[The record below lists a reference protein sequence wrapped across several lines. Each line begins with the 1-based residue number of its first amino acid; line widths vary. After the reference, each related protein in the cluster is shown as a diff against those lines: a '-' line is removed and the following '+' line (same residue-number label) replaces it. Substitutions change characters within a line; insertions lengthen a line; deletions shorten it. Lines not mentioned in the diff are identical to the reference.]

1 MDTKLEIL
9 LLEDSQSDA
18 DLMIRFLK
26 KENLDFNHSRVWR
39 KNDFIKALKDNIPD
53 LIIADQ
59 SMPQFTGIEAFRI
72 AKNEKKNIPFILV
85 TGSVSEKILTEFAK
99 EGVDDYLLKGNLLRL
114 PSAIENVVGKKKIE
128 ALHKG
133 IQIAHKQIKDSINYA
148 KIIQDAMQP
157 DLSKLR
163 DIFPSSFVLNC
174 PKDILS
180 GDFYWLQKRD
190 DLFFIALA
198 DCTGHGVHG
207 ALLAMMGHNLLN
219 EAVNSKKNILPA
231 EVLDRLNK
239 NVRRNFKNGAGSFHN
254 GMDVALCA
262 IDHKNKTMMY
272 AGANRPLLIIRGNEL
287 MEIKPDK
294 ISIGGEEDTGR
305 KFANQTVSIKT
316 GDRIFIFSDGYA
328 DQFHFQTGKKIMNKR
343 LKELLLTYSGS
354 TMDEQKVIITNFFK
368 DWKGI
373 TEQVD
378 DMLLIGIQ
386 I

>member
-1 MDTKLEIL
+1 MDKKLEIL
-9 LLEDSQSDA
+9 LVEDSESDA
-18 DLMIRFLK
+18 DLLIRFLK
-26 KENLDFNHSRVWR
+26 KENLDFNHSRVWD
-39 KNDFIKALKDNIPD
+39 KDAFVNALKENHHD

-114 PSAIENVVGKKKIE
+114 PSAIENVVSKKRIE
-128 ALHKG
+128 ALHKE
-133 IQIAHKQIKDSINYA
+133 IEIAHIQIKDSINYA
-148 KIIQDAMQP
+148 RIIQDAMQP
-157 DLSKLR
+157 DLSRLR
-163 DIFPSSFVLNC
+163 DTFPSSFVLNC

-190 DLFFIALA
+190 DVFFIALA
-198 DCTGHGVHG
+198 DCTGHGVPG

-231 EVLDRLNK
+231 EALDRLNK
-239 NVRRNFKNGAGSFHN
+239 NVRRNLKNGAASIRD
-254 GMDVALCA
+254 GMDIALCA
-262 IDHKNKTMMY
+262 IDYKRKTMMY

-287 MEIKPDK
+287 IEIKPDK
-294 ISIGGEEDTGR
+294 ISIGGDENTNR
-305 KFANQTVSIKT
+305 KFTNQTISIKT

-343 LKELLLTYSGS
+343 LKELLLSYAGLR
-354 TMDEQKVIITNFFK
+354 MPEQKEIITNFFK
-368 DWKGI
+368 DWKGNK
-373 TEQVD
+373 EQVD

>member
-9 LLEDSQSDA
+9 LLEDSESDA
-18 DLMIRFLK
+18 DLLIRFLK

-39 KNDFIKALKDNIPD
+39 KYDYIKALTDSSPD

-59 SMPQFTGIEAFRI
+59 SMPQFSGMEAFRI
-72 AKNEKKNIPFILV
+72 AKNERKNIPFILV
-85 TGSVSEKILTEFAK
+85 TGSVSEKTLTEFAK
-99 EGVDDYLLKGNLLRL
+99 EGVDDYILKENLLRL
-114 PSAIENVVGKKKIE
+114 PSAIEHVVSKKKIE

-133 IQIAHKQIKDSINYA
+133 IEIAHKQINDSINYA

-157 DLSKLR
+157 DLSWLQ

-180 GDFYWLQKRD
+180 GDFYWLQKRED
-190 DLFFIALA
+190 VFFIALA
-198 DCTGHGVHG
+198 DCTGHGVPG

-219 EAVNSKKNILPA
+219 EAVNSKKNIHPA

-239 NVRRNFKNGAGSFHN
+239 NVRRNLKNGATSLHN
-254 GMDVALCA
+254 GMDIALCA
-262 IDHKNKTMMY
+262 IDYKKRTMIY
-272 AGANRPLLIIRGNEL
+272 AGANRPLLIIRGKEL
-287 MEIKPDK
+287 IEIKPDK
-294 ISIGGEEDTGR
+294 ISIGDGENSKR
-305 KFANQTVSIKT
+305 KFTNQTVSVNK
-316 GDRIFIFSDGYA
+316 GDRIFIFSDGYT

-354 TMDEQKVIITNFFK
+354 TMDEQKLIIANFFK

-378 DMLLIGIQ
+378 DMLLIGIE